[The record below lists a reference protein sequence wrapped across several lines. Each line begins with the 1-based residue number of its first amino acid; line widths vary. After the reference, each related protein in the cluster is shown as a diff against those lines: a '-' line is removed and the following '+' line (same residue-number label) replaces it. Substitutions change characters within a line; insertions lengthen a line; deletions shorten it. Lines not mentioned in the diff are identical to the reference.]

1 MRNFF
6 RRIGRA
12 FQVFTPLYWRSRRK
26 RNDLKSLAQS
36 IDLVDKL
43 IGANQI
49 FWFKEKNQFIID
61 ERLAL
66 IFLFDKVK
74 WTGFLN
80 MLLLYAQYQY
90 TYDATLKKKQE
101 IEKKAV
107 SEAYKQNPDLTESDI
122 QRIRN
127 NAIDNI
133 SEMEIEVLKEIDFAI
148 VRKDAPIVSRATE
161 ENGQLLVVGHYDSEK
176 NLEMANW
183 EEVKRNFTKG

>member
-12 FQVFTPLYWRSRRK
+12 FRVFTPLYWRSRRNRK
-26 RNDLKSLAQS
+26 NLKSLAQS
-36 IDLVDKL
+36 IDVVDKL

-66 IFLFDKVK
+66 FFLLDKVK

-90 TYDATLKKKQE
+90 TYDATIKKKQE

>member
-1 MRNFF
+1 MRKFF
-6 RRIGRA
+6 RRIGRV
-12 FQVFTPLYWRSRRK
+12 FRVFTPLYWRNRRK
-26 RNDLKSLAQS
+26 KNDLKNLAQS
-36 IDLVDKL
+36 IDVVDKL

-49 FWFKEKNQFIID
+49 FWFREKNQFIID

-66 IFLFDKVK
+66 FFLLDKVK

-90 TYDATLKKKQE
+90 TYDATLKKKQK

-127 NAIDNI
+127 NALDNI

-183 EEVKRNFTKG
+183 EEVKRNFMKG

>member
-1 MRNFF
+1 MRKFF
-6 RRIGRA
+6 RRISRV
-12 FQVFTPLYWRSRRK
+12 FRVFTPLYWRSRRK
-26 RNDLKSLAQS
+26 KNDLKNLAQS

-90 TYDATLKKKQE
+90 TYDATIKKKQE

-107 SEAYKQNPDLTESDI
+107 SEVYKQNPDLTESDI

-183 EEVKRNFTKG
+183 EEVKRNFMKG

>member
-1 MRNFF
+1 MRKFF

-12 FQVFTPLYWRSRRK
+12 FRVFTPLYWRSRRNRK
-26 RNDLKSLAQS
+26 NLKSLAQS

-90 TYDATLKKKQE
+90 TYDATIKKKQE

-127 NAIDNI
+127 NAIENV

-183 EEVKRNFTKG
+183 EEVKRNFMKS

>member
-1 MRNFF
+1 MRKFF
-6 RRIGRA
+6 RRIGRV
-12 FQVFTPLYWRSRRK
+12 FRVFTPLYWRSRRN
-26 RNDLKSLAQS
+26 RNNLKSLAQS
-36 IDLVDKL
+36 IDVVDKL

-66 IFLFDKVK
+66 FFLLDKVK

-90 TYDATLKKKQE
+90 TYDATIKKKQE

-107 SEAYKQNPDLTESDI
+107 SEAYKQNQDLTESDI

-127 NAIDNI
+127 NAIYDM
-133 SEMEIEVLKEIDFAI
+133 SEIEIEVLKEIDFAI
-148 VRKDAPIVSRATE
+148 VRKDAPVVSRATE

-183 EEVKRNFTKG
+183 EEVKRNFMKS

>member
-1 MRNFF
+1 MGNFF

-12 FQVFTPLYWRSRRK
+12 FRVFTPLYWRSRRK

-66 IFLFDKVK
+66 FFLIDKVK

-90 TYDATLKKKQE
+90 TYDATIKKKQE

-127 NAIDNI
+127 NAIDDM
-133 SEMEIEVLKEIDFAI
+133 SEIEIEVLKEIDFAI

-183 EEVKRNFTKG
+183 EEVKRNFMKG

>member
-12 FQVFTPLYWRSRRK
+12 FRVFTPLYWRSRRNRK
-26 RNDLKSLAQS
+26 NLKSLAQS
-36 IDLVDKL
+36 IDVVDKL

-66 IFLFDKVK
+66 FFLLDKVK

-127 NAIDNI
+127 NAIENV

-183 EEVKRNFTKG
+183 EEVKRNFMKG